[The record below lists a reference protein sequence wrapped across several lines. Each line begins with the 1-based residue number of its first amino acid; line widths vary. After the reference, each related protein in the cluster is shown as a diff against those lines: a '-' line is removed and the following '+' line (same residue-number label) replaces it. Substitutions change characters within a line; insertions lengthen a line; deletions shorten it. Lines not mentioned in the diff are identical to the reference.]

1 MPVVADKIQN
11 LQTAYKMIGDAVQR
25 YQPHLVVLPENF
37 NTLYGKQY
45 YEQNAEIIP
54 TGETYTFLAKI
65 AKEFKIYLVAGS
77 IPERDIKFPNFF
89 YNTTMV
95 FDFTGALIA
104 QYRKIHLFEIEFS
117 KDFTYH
123 ELEYVKPG
131 NQLAYFEIEN
141 IKIGLGIGYDLQF
154 AELAQLYREKGV
166 HMIVYAASFPAFF
179 EFAQWEQLVRSR
191 AIDNQV
197 FVVGA
202 STVRDDKYAK
212 SFVSY
217 GHSML
222 VDYRGHVLNR
232 AYDFEDIL
240 FAEFDFYFLETF
252 RKQLPIWK
260 QKRDQVYSFK
270 QLL

>member
-1 MPVVADKIQN
+1 MQVVADKLQN
-11 LQTAYKMIGDAVQR
+11 LQTAAKMIGDAVQR

-54 TGETYTFLAKI
+54 NGETYNFLAKL
-65 AKEFKIYLVAGS
+65 AKEFNIYLVAGS
-77 IPERDIKFPNFF
+77 IPERDTKDTKFF

-95 FDFTGALIA
+95 FDYTGALIA
-104 QYRKIHLFEIEFS
+104 KYRKIHLFDFEFN
-117 KDFTYH
+117 KEFQYG
-123 ELEYVKPG
+123 ELDYVKAG
-131 NQLAYFEIEN
+131 SELAYFQIEN
-141 IKIGLGIGYDLQF
+141 IKIGLGIGYDMQF
-154 AELAQLYREKGV
+154 AELAQLYRENGV

-179 EFAQWEQLVRSR
+179 EFTNWEQLNRAR

-202 STVRDDKYAK
+202 STVRDDKYTKEFA
-212 SFVSY
+212 SF

-222 VDYRGHVLNR
+222 VDYRGHVLSR
-232 AYDFEDIL
+232 AYDTEDIL
-240 FAEFDFYFLETF
+240 FAEFDFYFLDTF
-252 RKQLPIWK
+252 RQQLPIWK

-270 QLL
+270 HLL

>member
-1 MPVVADKIQN
+1 MPVVADKLQN
-11 LQTAYKMIGDAVQR
+11 LQYAAKMIGDAVKR

-45 YEQNAEIIP
+45 YEQNAELIP
-54 TGETYTFLAKI
+54 TGETYNFLAKI

-77 IPERDIKFPNFF
+77 IPEKDSKIANFF

-95 FDFTGALIA
+95 FDFNGALIA
-104 QYRKIHLFEIEFS
+104 QYRKIHLFDGELNQEFQ
-117 KDFTYH
+117 YG
-123 ELEYVKPG
+123 ELDYVKAG
-131 NQLAYFEIEN
+131 DKLAYFEIEN
-141 IKIGLGIGYDLQF
+141 IKIGLGIGYDLKF
-154 AELAQLYREKGV
+154 AELAQLYRDNGV
-166 HMIVYAASFPAFF
+166 HMIIYAASFPAFF
-179 EFAQWEQLVRSR
+179 EFTQWEQLIRAR

-202 STVRDDKYAK
+202 STVRDDKFAK
-212 SFVSY
+212 QFVSY

-232 AYDFEDIL
+232 AYDTEDIL
-240 FAEFDFYFLETF
+240 FAEFDFYFMDTF
-252 RKQLPIWK
+252 RQQLPIWK